1 MTLAGHHL
9 FGTSS
14 TSERFV
20 IIGAD
25 AAGMSAAS
33 EARRVDPDL
42 EIIAYDRGDFAS
54 YSQCG
59 LPYLIGGLVED
70 RQQLIA
76 RTVDE
81 FAQRGITVRLG
92 HEVVAVDPSRKAIRV
107 RNLARGE
114 EFEQRYDRLLI
125 ATGAAPV
132 RLPIPGL
139 YLDGVFHLDVMED
152 AIAIQHYLRMHRPKH
167 AVIVGGGYIGLE
179 MAENLVR
186 LGLTVHVVQR
196 NQQLFPSVDVEIAT
210 SLSGELERHGVDIS
224 LRDGVVE
231 ACEGHGGR
239 VVDVH
244 TNRGEVPA
252 DLVVVATGVRPAV
265 ALAVEAGIAVGVTG
279 AIAVDRQLRTS
290 VPDIF
295 AAGDCAEHW
304 HRLLQRPTWLPLGTT
319 ANKQGRVAGRNAA
332 GGDAAFTGIVGTA
345 ITRVFDLQVA
355 RTGLTEREAAAAG
368 LAAHAMV
375 IRSTDHA
382 GYLPD
387 AQELIVKVVA
397 EVGSGRL
404 LGGQAVGRAGADKR
418 IDVLATALYADLTLD
433 DVTQLDLAYAPPFN
447 SVWDPVQV
455 AATALLRRT
464 GGSS

>member
-1 MTLAGHHL
+1 MNTP
-9 FGTSS
+9 
-14 TSERFV
+14 ERFV

-42 EIIAYDRGDFAS
+42 EIIAYDRGSFAS

-59 LPYLIGGLVED
+59 LPYLIGGLVEHHQ
-70 RQQLIA
+70 RLVA

-92 HEVVAVDPSRKAIRV
+92 HEVLAIDVARSAIRV
-107 RNLARGE
+107 RELASGS
-114 EFEQRYDRLLI
+114 EFEQPYDRLLI
-125 ATGAAPV
+125 ATGASPA

-139 YLDGVFHLDVMED
+139 YLDGVFHLDIMED
-152 AIAIQHYLRMHRPKH
+152 AIAIQQYLRTHQPKH

-186 LGLTVHVVQR
+186 LGLKVHVVQR

-210 SLSGELERHGVDIS
+210 SLSAELERHGVDLS
-224 LRDGVVE
+224 LRDSVVE
-231 ACEGHGGR
+231 ACEGRGGR

-244 TNRGEVPA
+244 TSRGEVPA
-252 DLVVVATGVRPAV
+252 DLVIVATGVRPAV
-265 ALAVEAGIAVGVTG
+265 ALAASANIALGITG
-279 AIAVDRQLRTS
+279 AIAVDPQLRTS

-332 GGDAAFTGIVGTA
+332 GGDTIFAGIVGTA

-355 RTGLTEREAAAAG
+355 RTGLTEREAAAVG
-368 LAAHAMV
+368 LAAQATV
-375 IRSTDHA
+375 VRSTDHA

-387 AQELIVKVVA
+387 AQDLIVKVVA

-404 LGGQAVGRAGADKR
+404 LGGQVVGRAGADKR
-418 IDVLATALYADLTLD
+418 IDVLATALYTGLTLD
-433 DVTQLDLAYAPPFN
+433 DVTRLDLAYAPPFN

-455 AATALLRRT
+455 ASTSLQRRS
-464 GGSS
+464 GGS

>member
-1 MTLAGHHL
+1 MNTPK
-9 FGTSS
+9 
-14 TSERFV
+14 RFV

-42 EIIAYDRGDFAS
+42 EIIAYDRGAFAS

-59 LPYLIGGLVED
+59 LPYLIGGLVKD
-70 RQQLIA
+70 RQRLIA
-76 RTVDE
+76 RTVEE
-81 FAQRGITVRLG
+81 FGRRGITVRLG
-92 HEVVAVDPSRKAIRV
+92 HEVRAIDVARKTIRV
-107 RNLARGE
+107 RQLASGA
-114 EFEQRYDRLLI
+114 EFEQPYDRLLI
-125 ATGAAPV
+125 ATGAAPA

-152 AIAIQHYLRMHRPKH
+152 ALAIQHYLRTHQPKH

-186 LGLTVHVVQR
+186 LGVTVHVVQR
-196 NQQLFPSVDVEIAT
+196 NEQVFPSVDVEIAT
-210 SLSGELERHGVDIS
+210 SLSEELERHGVDLS
-224 LRDGVVE
+224 LCDSVVE

-244 TNRGEVPA
+244 TNRGEVLA
-252 DLVVVATGVRPAV
+252 DLVVVATGVRPVV
-265 ALAVEAGIAVGVTG
+265 ALAADAGIAVGGTG

-332 GGDAAFTGIVGTA
+332 GGNAVFGGIVGTA

-368 LAAHAMV
+368 LAARATV
-375 IRSTDHA
+375 LRSTDHA

-418 IDVLATALYADLTLD
+418 IDVLATALYAELSLEDLTR
-433 DVTQLDLAYAPPFN
+433 LDLAYAPPFN